1 MIRMISSSV
10 WTGAGRSN
18 GFPSTPFPLEYIYP
32 RPPSWRVSPVA
43 AQNSPV
49 GIGIL
54 QDMEI
59 VFQLRTPRFRKQY
72 VLMDKYEDIIHRF
85 TYGVVIR
92 HRRGRERFL
101 DQYLVR
107 MGLAKTRRCQKI
119 GSKYLFI
126 VDAGY
131 ECECQ

>member
-1 MIRMISSSV
+1 LDGRGKIKWLSEYSVPARIYISSPSV
-10 WTGAGRSN
+10 ME
-18 GFPSTPFPLEYIYP
+18 GF
-32 RPPSWRVSPVA
+32 PVA

-72 VLMDKYEDIIHRF
+72 VLMDKYDDIIHRF